1 MIELNA
7 IHLSQMPELWQ
18 TNVTYQNDLMYEHI
32 ELPPNYQDCMEY
44 LNRKIKQLDA
54 KIAKGGYTRH
64 MSRWQN
70 QREMYASILKY
81 LSLRKQV

>member
-1 MIELNA
+1 MTEVNA
-7 IHLSQMPELWQ
+7 IHLSQMPDLWQ
-18 TNVTYQNDLMYEHI
+18 TNVTYQNDLMYEHTSI
-32 ELPPNYQDCMEY
+32 PPNYQDCLEY

-54 KIAKGGYTRH
+54 KIAKGGFTRH

-70 QREMYASILKY
+70 QRDIYVAMLKY